1 MNTIL
6 RTFNYLNHGGNKSE
20 APGFS
25 LDTVRTVDKI
35 QSNKKYSLLSLVVRW
50 VYSSDLRR
58 LSFVDQ
64 YSGLPKV
71 MKYNLQEFEKQK
83 TDLAKNVGAVEAE
96 LANAD
101 RIIQSL
107 ENRPDKIDEVR
118 AFQVFKDHFAPFVE
132 EAKFKLDCLQSD
144 LDKIKSKASK
154 CAEYYGL
161 TANFPP
167 DQLLTL
173 VFTFVE
179 SVKKHYLAI
188 VRQEQLLKKKTE
200 YEQRM
205 AGKLPNGQTEAA
217 FAGGRLP
224 KPVRP
229 VLKPKTRESVGHQP
243 LVGLGQAMKS
253 TLDKDATQAV
263 NKPSQVTRQGQ
274 DIPIIRPQPQRPS
287 RARPAQ
293 AKIDVK
299 YKKKAVPVEVEGDTA
314 EAGNLDRGGHQPG
327 AGNNLH
333 KSRLT
338 RHMQLTVN
346 QSSRV

>member
-58 LSFVDQ
+58 LTFVDQ

-83 TDLAKNVGAVEAE
+83 TDLTKNVGAVEAE

-101 RIIQSL
+101 RIIQNL
-107 ENRPDKIDEVR
+107 ENKPDKMDEVR
-118 AFQVFKDHFAPFVE
+118 AFQVFKDHFTPFIE
-132 EAKFKLDCLQSD
+132 QAKFKLDCLQSD

-188 VRQEQLLKKKTE
+188 VRQEQLLKKKAD

-217 FAGGRLP
+217 FAGGHVP

-229 VLKPKTRESVGHQP
+229 VLRPKPRDPAVHQQ
-243 LVGLGQAMKS
+243 LGGLGQAMRS
-253 TLDKDATQAV
+253 TTDKDATQIM
-263 NKPSQVTRQGQ
+263 NKPSQVARQGQ

-287 RARPAQ
+287 RNRPAQ
-293 AKIDVK
+293 TKVDDK
-299 YKKKAVPVEVEGDTA
+299 YKRKVVPVEVEGDKT
-314 EAGNLDRGGHQPG
+314 EAGNLDWAGHQPG
-327 AGNNLH
+327 PGNNLL
-333 KSRLT
+333 KSRMT
-338 RHMQLTVN
+338 RHMQAAVN
-346 QSSRV
+346 ESSRV